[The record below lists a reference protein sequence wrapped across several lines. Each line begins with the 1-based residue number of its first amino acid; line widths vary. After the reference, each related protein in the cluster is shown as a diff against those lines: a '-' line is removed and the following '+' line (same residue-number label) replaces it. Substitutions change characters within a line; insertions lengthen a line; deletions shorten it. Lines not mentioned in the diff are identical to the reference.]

1 MNPNES
7 GKPTVLFVDDEVR
20 VLRSLQRV
28 LGDKPFR
35 MLTAESADEA
45 LLLLSRERVD
55 VMISDERMP
64 GMSGSELLAEV
75 KNRYPE
81 VCRIMLTG
89 HADMEAAMKAINEGR
104 IFRFLIKPVSP
115 HELVSVIHKALEE
128 REQSQKLFELS
139 QQAGGV
145 CSFEV
150 TFSTDGKYRVRWSTN
165 ARSLLHLPVN
175 APLDSIDILYSRL
188 HPDDLDRVRELN
200 EACLQGRLCNNAEYR
215 ILTFNDR
222 VRWISQTSDMAAS
235 AEGKRPRLL
244 SVLRDITEIKWQ
256 HDQLE
261 HQAFHDSL
269 TGLGNRALLR
279 DRLQKVLR
287 GAEKGKARVALL
299 FIDLDNFKLV
309 NDSMGHTFGD
319 WLLQAFAQRLASI
332 EPAGALTV
340 RLGGDEFA
348 QLLLVNNSDQAL
360 DAARAIQT
368 SMQPPF
374 GIGDFELFITAS
386 IGISIAPKTEVAGL
400 DLLRDADTAMY
411 VAKSQGKGSFKL
423 FDTSMHD
430 RASERFV
437 LVSEM
442 HNALTRDE
450 FFLVFQPIVE
460 LKSLTMAGLEALAR
474 WRHPERGVV
483 MPDTFIPV
491 AEDSG
496 LITRLGMQVMDKVC
510 RQAHA
515 WRLARPESTPFV
527 SFNVSVQQLRQVDL
541 VSRLEAAIDELG
553 LDPGLIKVEIT
564 ETGLMDDVQL
574 SMRVLGKLKALGVKL
589 QIDDFGTGYSSLRYL
604 QRIPADSLKVD
615 KSFVMGME
623 HDAEKRAI
631 VKTIIDLAHSLNLE
645 AIAEG
650 VETCAQ
656 LAILLEL
663 GCGYGQGYLFDKPLP
678 PEEAIVREA
687 YASRFS
693 SCLATQRKKR
703 LST

>member
-1 MNPNES
+1 
-7 GKPTVLFVDDEVR
+7 
-20 VLRSLQRV
+20 
-28 LGDKPFR
+28 
-35 MLTAESADEA
+35 
-45 LLLLSRERVD
+45 
-55 VMISDERMP
+55 
-64 GMSGSELLAEV
+64 
-75 KNRYPE
+75 
-81 VCRIMLTG
+81 
-89 HADMEAAMKAINEGR
+89 
-104 IFRFLIKPVSP
+104 
-115 HELVSVIHKALEE
+115 
-128 REQSQKLFELS
+128 
-139 QQAGGV
+139 
-145 CSFEV
+145 
-150 TFSTDGKYRVRWSTN
+150 
-165 ARSLLHLPVN
+165 
-175 APLDSIDILYSRL
+175 
-188 HPDDLDRVRELN
+188 
-200 EACLQGRLCNNAEYR
+200 
-215 ILTFNDR
+215 
-222 VRWISQTSDMAAS
+222 
-235 AEGKRPRLL
+235 
-244 SVLRDITEIKWQ
+244 
-256 HDQLE
+256 
-261 HQAFHDSL
+261 
-269 TGLGNRALLR
+269 
-279 DRLQKVLR
+279 
-287 GAEKGKARVALL
+287 
-299 FIDLDNFKLV
+299 
-309 NDSMGHTFGD
+309 
-319 WLLQAFAQRLASI
+319 
-332 EPAGALTV
+332 
-340 RLGGDEFA
+340 
-348 QLLLVNNSDQAL
+348 
-360 DAARAIQT
+360 
-368 SMQPPF
+368 
-374 GIGDFELFITAS
+374 
-386 IGISIAPKTEVAGL
+386 
-400 DLLRDADTAMY
+400 
-411 VAKSQGKGSFKL
+411 
-423 FDTSMHD
+423 
-430 RASERFV
+430 
-437 LVSEM
+437 
-442 HNALTRDE
+442 
-450 FFLVFQPIVE
+450 
-460 LKSLTMAGLEALAR
+460 
-474 WRHPERGVV
+474 VV